1 MKHIGTVLFWVVA
14 AAIVGL
20 SALNWSTLMAAAPL
34 NLVVAQIEAPLGAP
48 MLGLFGVFVALF
60 FIAYLQSQVR
70 LLLETRRLLKDVQRV
85 QDLADRAEA
94 SRIEGLDRRLTTE
107 FKRLDERLNS
117 LTSLLQGP
125 GHRSVDGAVVPS
137 VATSGGLRL

>member
-1 MKHIGTVLFWVVA
+1 MKHIGTVLFWFVA
-14 AAIVGL
+14 AAVVGL
-20 SALNWSTLMAAAPL
+20 SAINWSTLMAAAPL
-34 NLVVAQIEAPLGAP
+34 DLIVAQVEAPLGVL
-48 MLGLFGVFVALF
+48 MLALSGVFVVLLF
-60 FIAYLQSQVR
+60 IVYLQNQVR
-70 LLLETRRLLKDVQRV
+70 SLIETRRLLKDVQRV